1 MITDQQPGT
10 KSSIATD
17 NIMGGVPAAGGKK

>member
-17 NIMGGVPAAGGKK
+17 NIMGGAPPVGGKK